1 MKNTHATLQ
10 AGFLE
15 DIELGASAAGIEV
28 PPTGPGTH
36 FGLTALGAG
45 NLGSLV
51 LTNVDLADADVDP
64 TRAEDDALDELREGD
79 GLPVVPPTSGAGLLS
94 VLAYGKVTVP
104 AGLRFQ
110 CPGGAIGITTA
121 SAANVTR
128 LQMELTIPFSLL
140 TPGETGL
147 KVDAQVVFL
156 GGPLN
161 LATSGHITEIED
173 GQDLESNEHKR
184 GRIMNRRQ
192 FPVQGGNW
200 SQLRETALNV
210 PGVDDAYV
218 YPALGGTASV
228 RVVLLQNGTPPN
240 NWKRAV
246 EVTVLEA
253 AKAKFAEEY
262 PTNATRFSIVSVGE
276 HFTDV
281 IIRIE
286 LNPGVEPAL
295 EAYETAFREACSK
308 LGPGENVADPVRL
321 RRCRCFR
328 HPIEGA
334 SVGNVVLG
342 QPMGISQRQLSQ
354 LQAQFPEIVNIS
366 YDTLSA
372 PGPPIPGSLRVPPNV
387 LRPRTVTFTIEGQP
401 S

>member
-1 MKNTHATLQ
+1 MKQNITHKDLEK
-10 AGFLE
+10 GFLE
-15 DIELGASAAGIEV
+15 DIELGATDAGVDV

-51 LTNVDLADADVDP
+51 PTNIALADSDLDP
-64 TRAEDDALDELREGD
+64 RTSTGDALDELREGD
-79 GLPVVPPTSGAGLLS
+79 GLPVVGATSGAGLLS
-94 VLAYGKVTVP
+94 ALAYGRVNIP

-110 CPGGAIGITTA
+110 CPGGAIGITTT
-121 SAANVTR
+121 SAINVTR
-128 LQMELTIPFSLL
+128 LQTELTIPFSLL

-173 GQDLESNEHKR
+173 GQDLESDEHKR

-218 YPALGGTASV
+218 YPALGGPSSQ
-228 RVVLLQNGTPPN
+228 RVVLLQNGSLDN
-240 NWKRAV
+240 NWRRAV
-246 EVTVLEA
+246 EPTVLEA
-253 AKAKFAEEY
+253 AKTRFAEEY
-262 PTNATRFSIVSVGE
+262 PTDATSYSIVSVGE
-276 HFTDV
+276 YFTDV
-281 IIRIE
+281 TIRIA
-286 LNPGVEPAL
+286 LSPGVEPSL
-295 EAYETAFREACSK
+295 EAYTTAFREMCAK

-334 SVGNVVLG
+334 SVGDVILG
-342 QPMGISQRQLSQ
+342 QPAAISQRQLSQ
-354 LQAQFPEIVNIS
+354 LQARFPEITDIF

-372 PGPPIPGSLRVPPNV
+372 PRPPIPGSLRVPPNV
-387 LRPRTVTFTIEGQP
+387 LRPRTVLFTIDG
-401 S
+401 